1 MTDDKNDDRN
11 QDQRRQRRTRRL
23 SIFLILGVAAVAAI
37 GTWVFSS
44 WYARHY
50 GNQKTLEQLPP
61 PPSIGN
67 QASGATPH

>member
-1 MTDDKNDDRN
+1 MTDDENNDRT

-23 SIFLILGVAAVAAI
+23 SIFLILGVVAVVAI
-37 GTWVFSS
+37 GIWVVSS

-67 QASGATPH
+67 QASGARPK